1 MKWKLVLALL
11 AGVAICGVDAVSA
24 AEAAGDV
31 DAQIAHI
38 AQSVPA
44 GVLGRMFG
52 GQTLARRMQI
62 YHASAVSIAVID
74 DYKIK
79 WARGFGVVAPG
90 STIAVTDKTLFQA
103 GSISKTVAAV
113 GILRLVDNHR
123 LSLDDHAND
132 RLRSWKLPENDFTK
146 NSPVT
151 IVRLLSH
158 TADTTVHGFPGYERD
173 VAHPT
178 LAQVLDGAPPTNTP
192 PIRVEAVPGSR
203 WQYSGGGYLILQQ
216 IAIDTTHQTFPDF
229 MREQVLRPAG
239 MQDSTYEQPLPP
251 ALQSRATCGVW
262 SSGQVVKRCWH
273 VYPEMAAAGLWDDTV
288 GSRALYDTFDARSR
302 RTAER
307 TAVGRHSAPDVHYT
321 RLRIRRLYEPRAR
334 HLHRWSALHA
344 WWRRRRLYRDRP
356 GIFFRSG
363 GRDHVQRRWRA
374 WPVGRHRARHRRRKP
389 LAGLRPIGTGL
400 QRDGAASAER
410 RGPAQLSP

>member
-173 VAHPT
+173 AAHPT

-229 MREQVLRPAG
+229 MSEQVLRPAG

-273 VYPEMAAAGLWDDTV
+273 VYPEMAAAGLWTTPSDLARFMILLMRARAGQPNALLSADMARQMFTTRAYASEDYMNQGLGIFIDGPRFMHGGDDAGFTAIALGYSSGQGV
-288 GSRALYDTFDARSR
+288 VIMCNGDGALGLLDDIARAIAAENRWPDSDPLVPGYRG
-302 RTAER
+302 TALR
-307 TAVGRHSAPDVHYT
+307 VLNAVG
-321 RLRIRRLYEPRAR
+321 LLN
-334 HLHRWSALHA
+334 
-344 WWRRRRLYRDRP
+344 
-356 GIFFRSG
+356 
-363 GRDHVQRRWRA
+363 
-374 WPVGRHRARHRRRKP
+374 
-389 LAGLRPIGTGL
+389 
-400 QRDGAASAER
+400 
-410 RGPAQLSP
+410 